1 MDKVLVPFSGPDGDY
16 DGAPRRAQYIDA
28 QESVYSR
35 WKKLHGI
42 KLETV
47 LLPNG
52 IITLFGL
59 VSARQNDRGTLNLS
73 GHGLD

>member
-1 MDKVLVPFSGPDGDY
+1 MDKVLLPFSGPDGDY
-16 DGAPRRAQYIDA
+16 DGAPRRAQSIDA
-28 QESVYSR
+28 QKLVYSR

-52 IITLFGL
+52 ISTLFGL
-59 VSARQNDRGTLNLS
+59 VSARQND
-73 GHGLD
+73 